1 MIRGRNYNAQCPES
15 RHEWIN
21 IPLKTD
27 KRTDRKTNILLRLTS
42 EELKTIDLKEIKKR
56 LRKENS
62 EDVWYSIVKKFEK

>member
-1 MIRGRNYNAQCPES
+1 MIRGRNYDAQRPES
-15 RHEWIN
+15 RHEWIS
-21 IPLKTD
+21 IPQKTD